1 MQTHSGSTQRW
12 LILPLVVLALT
23 ACTTQVTQAPLDAP
37 VALSGPWNDTAARV
51 TAEAMVKE
59 ALKQPWPRR
68 FTQFMGRAPVVSV
81 GTVVHRT
88 HEPLNTATFVK
99 DLERA
104 LANSGQVQF
113 VATAGPRQENN
124 PRADTGKPAGQ
135 ELGADFMLQG
145 VINTLVDERDS
156 MKAGFYQVDL
166 ELVDLASNVKV
177 WVGQK
182 KIKKL

>member
-1 MQTHSGSTQRW
+1 MQTHTGGIQRW

-23 ACTTQVTQAPLDAP
+23 ACATQVTQAPLDASSDRS
-37 VALSGPWNDTAARV
+37 SGWSD

-68 FTQFMGRAPVVSV
+68 FTQMMGRTPVVSV
-81 GTVVHRT
+81 GAVVNRT
-88 HEPLNTATFVK
+88 HENLNTETFVK

-113 VATAGPRQENN
+113 AADAGQRQEGR
-124 PRADTGKPAGQ
+124 PDQGKSAGQDGKP
-135 ELGADFMLQG
+135 DFLLQG
-145 VINTLVDERDS
+145 VINPPGDARDS
-156 MKAGFYQVDL
+156 TQAGFYQVEL
-166 ELVDLASNVKV
+166 ELVDLTSNIQV
-177 WVGQK
+177 WQGQR